1 MPHHRLRVRD
11 FWHVPCNHKPVRVPI
26 RCLLILLLL
35 RFLTVL
41 PSHASPPNPI
51 DDLILRAAKSH
62 SAALSP
68 LASDSEFLRR
78 VYLDLVGTIPT
89 SSDARTFLADPSPN
103 KRTDLID
110 RLMADPRFPQRMAEA
125 LDILWMERRGD
136 DDAWMKYLADSVRMD
151 KPLDLIVREILRP
164 DFNSET
170 IRGAGFFLT
179 KRLDKVGQQETDYP
193 GLTRDVGRLFL
204 GVDLQ
209 CAQCHKHLT
218 VNDYKQIDFN
228 GLFAVFQNLKLNE
241 PSHGAKS
248 KWVSEGLLTAKL
260 EFTSVLNGN
269 KGATGPRVPFSDEV
283 PLPELPEDQ
292 RWLTPPDKK
301 TKHPGIPR
309 FSPLQALS
317 ERVTSPDNTLF
328 ARNMANRLWWMLT
341 GRGLVEPLDL
351 HHSDNPPSHPELL
364 DALSRDLIDNKFQ
377 LKPFLKSILLS
388 STYQRSSMLPDSA
401 TPTADTLFTT
411 AIERPLHAEQ
421 LARAFLTATT
431 GFPKAPD
438 SPQTVLIGTKSL
450 KTKDVMT
457 AFKKA
462 FANAP
467 REPELAVNPS
477 LRGALFIRNNP
488 LVLDA
493 LMPGPDHLLS
503 RLIKE
508 PSTERVAEELFL
520 SVLTRHP
527 DADEIRVVAQTLA
540 EATTEEAREVA
551 CRNLAW
557 AALASIEFFTNH

>member
-1 MPHHRLRVRD
+1 M
-11 FWHVPCNHKPVRVPI
+11 RVPI
-26 RCLLILLLL
+26 LCLLLPLSFRL
-35 RFLTVL
+35 LTVL
-41 PSHASPPNPI
+41 PSHASPSNPI
-51 DDLILRAAKSH
+51 DDIILRKAESH
-62 SAALSP
+62 GATLSP
-68 LASDSEFLRR
+68 QASDAEFLRR

-89 SSDARTFLADPSPN
+89 SGEARTFLADPSPN
-103 KRTDLID
+103 KRALLID

-136 DDAWMKYLADSVRMD
+136 DDAWMKYLEDSVRMD
-151 KPLDLIVREILRP
+151 KPLDLVVREILRP
-164 DFNSET
+164 DFHNEAL
-170 IRGAGFFLT
+170 RGAGFFLT

-204 GVDLQ
+204 GIDLQ

-218 VNDYKQIDFN
+218 INDYKQIDFN
-228 GLFAVFQNLKLNE
+228 GLFTVFQNLKLNE
-241 PSHGAKS
+241 PSHGVKS

-283 PLPELPEDQ
+283 PLPELSEDQ

-317 ERVTSPDNTLF
+317 DRVTAPNNTLF
-328 ARNMANRLWWMLT
+328 ARNIANRLWWMLS

-364 DALSRDLIDNKFQ
+364 DTLSRNLIDNHFQ
-377 LKPFLKSILLS
+377 IRPFLKSLMLS
-388 STYQRSSMLPDSA
+388 ATYQRSSTLPNSG
-401 TPTADTLFTT
+401 TPPADNLFTT

-488 LVLDA
+488 LVLEA
-493 LMPGPDHLLS
+493 LKPGPDHLLS
-503 RLIKE
+503 RLLNE
-508 PSTERVAEELFL
+508 SSSERIAEELFL
-520 SVLTRHP
+520 SVLTRQP
-527 DADEIRVVAQTLA
+527 DADEIRVVAQALA